1 MVETRVHENIEKYKY
16 IKPEE
21 AVTVCRKLDE
31 FSDSI
36 YDMLLRLQL
45 IQTFSENESDKLV
58 SDEIQIHSIAL
69 ILKDMTHILKSE
81 VDRFD
86 LLSIEIKDLIEK

>member
-1 MVETRVHENIEKYKY
+1 MVETRVHENIEKYKSV
-16 IKPEE
+16 KSEE
-21 AVTVCRKLDE
+21 AATVCRKLDE

-45 IQTFSENESDKLV
+45 IQSFSENESDKLV

-69 ILKDMTHILKSE
+69 VLKDITHILKYE
-81 VDRFD
+81 VDKFD
-86 LLSIEIKDLIEK
+86 LLSIEIKDLIKE